1 MNQKSGS
8 FSKRAGDFFA
18 GRGFYIVLILCVAV
32 IGASAW
38 AMLGNDTAGD
48 TLDLP
53 VVGEIGNL
61 AEQHPP
67 GFPTMGTPTPAPAPT
82 TPTEPP
88 AGEDAFFDRRNDEE
102 EPRAPD
108 DEAEPTWGEYGK
120 ESGAIP
126 LEEPLQFIW
135 PVSGYVEVPHAL
147 DHLLFDRT
155 MGDWRTHAGIDI
167 TAELGETVL
176 AMARGTVEQIFH
188 DDLLGTTV
196 ILYHGNGLRSLYAN
210 LAEVPVVEVGQWV
223 PMGTPL
229 GAVGA
234 TALAKSGIVH
244 HLHLEVI
251 EHGMQIDP
259 LLILPERHISQ

>member
-1 MNQKSGS
+1 MNHRSGS

-38 AMLGNDTAGD
+38 AMLRNDTADD

-53 VVGEIGNL
+53 VVGEIGAL

-67 GFPTMGTPTPAPAPT
+67 NLPTMGAPTPTPAPVA
-82 TPTEPP
+82 TEPP
-88 AGEDAFFDRRNDEE
+88 ADEDAFFGRHDDEVPEQPE
-102 EPRAPD
+102 EP
-108 DEAEPTWGEYGK
+108 EPTGDYGK
-120 ESGAIP
+120 ESGRGSATG
-126 LEEPLQFIW
+126 EPLQFIW
-135 PVSGYVEVPHAL
+135 PVSGYVAVPHAVG
-147 DHLLFDRT
+147 HLIFDRT

-167 TAELGETVL
+167 TAGLGEPVL
-176 AMARGTVEQIFH
+176 AMARGTVERIFK

-210 LAEVPVVEVGQWV
+210 LAEVPVVEEGQWV

-229 GAVGA
+229 GAVGT
-234 TALAKSGIVH
+234 TALAKSGTVH
-244 HLHLEVI
+244 HLHLEVL
-251 EHGMQIDP
+251 EHGVQVDP
-259 LLILPERHISQ
+259 LVLLPERHISE

>member
-38 AMLGNDTAGD
+38 AMLRNETADDTF
-48 TLDLP
+48 DLP
-53 VVGEIGNL
+53 VVGEIGAL
-61 AEQHPP
+61 TEQQPP

-82 TPTEPP
+82 TPEPP
-88 AGEDAFFDRRNDEE
+88 AGTDTFFDRNDDDTEPPEPEE
-102 EPRAPD
+102 T
-108 DEAEPTWGEYGK
+108 EPTMGDYGK
-120 ESGAIP
+120 ESGTTP
-126 LEEPLQFIW
+126 VSGDPLQIIW
-135 PVSGYVEVPHAL
+135 PVSGYVAVPHAL
-147 DHLLFDRT
+147 DHLIFDRT
-155 MGDWRTHAGIDI
+155 MGDWRTHRGVDI
-167 TAELGETVL
+167 TAELGEPVL
-176 AMARGTVEQIFH
+176 AMAMGTVEQIFH

-210 LAEVPVVEVGQWV
+210 LAEVPVVEEGQWV
-223 PMGTPL
+223 PVGAPL

-251 EHGMQIDP
+251 EHGVQIDP
-259 LLILPERHISQ
+259 LILLPERYISQ